1 MLKKIKYIIFLLI
14 NKRNYDILNVGEEI
28 MFNEN
33 EIKTKMEKVIENL
46 ESRFTTVRAG
56 RANPNILNGI
66 MVEYYGTPTPIQ
78 AVATIS
84 VPEARQLMIKPFD
97 KSSLKDLERA
107 IYAAELGM
115 APTNNGEVL
124 ILTIP
129 ELTEETRKNYVKQVS
144 TMAEEARI
152 ALRNVRQD
160 ANNSIKKQ
168 EFSEDEEKMY
178 LESVQKL
185 IDKYNQVVEEKFKE
199 KEKELLSI

>member
-1 MLKKIKYIIFLLI
+1 
-14 NKRNYDILNVGEEI
+14 

-33 EIKTKMEKVIENL
+33 DVKSKMDKVIENL

-66 MVEYYGTPTPIQ
+66 MVEYYGAPTPIQ
-78 AVATIS
+78 SVATIS

-97 KSSLKDLERA
+97 KSLLKEIEKA

-115 APTNNGEVL
+115 APTNNGEVVF
-124 ILTIP
+124 LTIP
-129 ELTEETRKNYVKQVS
+129 ELTEETRKNYVKQVKE
-144 TMAEEARI
+144 MAEEARI

-160 ANNSIKKQ
+160 ANNNIKR
-168 EFSEDEEKMY
+168 EEYAEDEEKMY
-178 LESVQKL
+178 LDQVQKL
-185 IDKYNQVVEEKFKE
+185 IDKYNVIVEEKYKE